1 MKKKFGRMLR
11 MFRSKTEKRIEKT
24 FRGAVL
30 DLGSVIILSSP
41 VDTGRFRLNWNF
53 TVDYI
58 DPSTNKEAAA
68 SKSAS
73 ANIAIGKLKSSIKF
87 FDMGTTFY
95 MTNNLPYAIPLE
107 YGHSQQ
113 APSGMVRLGVKQF
126 NEILKDRLSSTK

>member
-11 MFRSKTEKRIEKT
+11 VFRSKTEKRVERIV
-24 FRGAVL
+24 RGAVL
-30 DLGSVIILSSP
+30 DVGSAIILMTP

-58 DPSTNKEAAA
+58 DPSTTEGTA
-68 SKSAS
+68 SKAGSAS
-73 ANIAIGKLKSSIKF
+73 AAIGKLRSSIKLY
-87 FDMGTTFY
+87 DMGTVFY

-113 APSGMVRLGVKQF
+113 APGGMVRIGIKQF
-126 NEILKDRLSSTK
+126 PRILKDRASSEK